1 MTSDRP
7 AVACSTISVFSRPLD
22 QAFALLAETGF
33 DGVEVMVTNDPDTQ
47 DAARIR
53 GLSEDHDLPVVAVH
67 APFLLMSRRAWGRD
81 PIGKIERAVE
91 LALRVAAPVVV
102 VHPPYRWQSGYRR
115 WLDESSS
122 TAAKAWGVR
131 IAVEN
136 MFPLR
141 VRGRSVARF
150 HARQSLEDLERY
162 EAVTLDT
169 SHLAVAGL
177 DPVEAIDRLDGRLAH
192 VHLSNNAGRGWDSHS
207 PLDEGVLDLG
217 RALETLAARGYR
229 GAVSLEIDLR
239 NHIKDDRA
247 LRRVL
252 GESRE
257 LCASRLTLPASD
269 KKRGQPQSANRDAA
283 P

>member
-1 MTSDRP
+1 VTSDRP
-7 AVACSTISVFSRPLD
+7 AVACSTISVFSRPLE
-22 QAFALLAETGF
+22 QAFALVAEAGF
-33 DGVEVMVTNDPDTQ
+33 DGVEVMVTSDPDTQ

-53 GLSEDHDLPVVAVH
+53 SLSEDHELPVVAVH
-67 APFLLMSRRAWGRD
+67 APFLLMSRRVWGRD
-81 PIGKIERAVE
+81 PVGKIERAVE

-102 VHPPYRWQSGYRR
+102 VHPPYRWQTAYRR
-115 WLDESSS
+115 WLDEHASP
-122 TAAKAWGVR
+122 AAKAWGVR

-141 VRGRSVARF
+141 LRGRSVARF
-150 HARQSLEDLERY
+150 HARQTLEDLERF

-177 DPVEAIDRLDGRLAH
+177 NPVEAIDRMGERLAH

-217 RALETLAARGYR
+217 RVLETLATRGYR
-229 GAVSLEIDLR
+229 AAVSLEIDLR
-239 NHIKDDRA
+239 NHIEDERA

-252 GESRE
+252 TESRE
-257 LCASRLTLPASD
+257 LCTARLTLPA
-269 KKRGQPQSANRDAA
+269 A
-283 P
+283 

>member
-7 AVACSTISVFSRPLD
+7 AVACSTISVFSRPLE
-22 QAFALLAETGF
+22 QAFALIAETGF
-33 DGVEVMVTNDPDTQ
+33 DGVEVMVTSDPDSQ
-47 DAARIR
+47 DAVRIR
-53 GLSEDHDLPVVAVH
+53 GLSEDHELPVVAVH
-67 APFLLMSRRAWGRD
+67 APFLLMSRRVWGRD
-81 PIGKIERAVE
+81 PVGKIERAVE

-102 VHPPYRWQSGYRR
+102 VHPPYRWQSAYRR
-115 WLDESSS
+115 WLEEHASP
-122 TAAKAWGVR
+122 AAKAWGVR

-150 HARQSLEDLERY
+150 HARQTLEDLERF
-162 EAVTLDT
+162 EAVALDT

-177 DPVEAIDRLDGRLAH
+177 DPVEAIGRMGQRLAH

-217 RALETLAARGYR
+217 RVLETLATRGYR

-239 NHIKDDRA
+239 THIKDERA

-252 GESRE
+252 TQSRE
-257 LCASRLTLPASD
+257 LCTARLTL
-269 KKRGQPQSANRDAA
+269 SA
-283 P
+283 